1 MKSLVARAAYTLVL
15 FFVLGAPT
23 PALAQEDNIGTN
35 PVNFTYDFRL
45 IAEMAELDG
54 GGSLLTTTAELRW
67 PLGRN
72 LANLTG
78 EGPDSPFHDLGS
90 LVGVRIRA
98 RYSNLS
104 IPTPGAAPFGT
115 SEVSGIGDFD
125 IRMLGIAY
133 ASQRLIVATGLEA
146 FFDTAS
152 NDAPFVVRWPGQIPA
167 GGVSDDIVSEMDLS
181 LTLARMTGGT
191 VPDDRVIDGV
201 DQTDFFT
208 GRQENS
214 NREGL
219 IAYMGNDVWGVKWR
233 NWKINFKEQETV
245 FSETLTYGTPRVY
258 NLLKDPGETQNVLF
272 PETWV
277 PKAALGQLAQHVGSL
292 RANPPIAPGT
302 PDPYEPP
309 GGRR

>member
-1 MKSLVARAAYTLVL
+1 MKSIVARTTYTFLL
-15 FFVLGAPT
+15 FFVLGVPT
-23 PALAQEDNIGTN
+23 PALSQEDNTGTN

-45 IAEMAELDG
+45 IAEMAEFDG

-90 LVGVRIRA
+90 LIGVRIRA

-152 NDAPFVVRWPGQIPA
+152 NDALGSGKTSLGPQIFTVFPGILGGRSLFAPGYQFVFDIAGSEARSDIRRSQIDLYFVWILA
-167 GGVSDDIVSEMDLS
+167 SGRNWLIVD
-181 LTLARMTGGT
+181 
-191 VPDDRVIDGV
+191 PQIVIDH
-201 DQTDFFT
+201 
-208 GRQENS
+208 ENS
-214 NREGL
+214 KEAATIEAEWGFMIAPSAGL
-219 IAYMGNDVWGVKWR
+219 SAYLRPGVG
-233 NWKINFKEQETV
+233 I
-245 FSETLTYGTPRVY
+245 GTDKPY
-258 NLLKDPGETQNVLF
+258 SWNLE
-272 PETWV
+272 
-277 PKAALGQLAQHVGSL
+277 AALKFVW
-292 RANPPIAPGT
+292 R
-302 PDPYEPP
+302 
-309 GGRR
+309 